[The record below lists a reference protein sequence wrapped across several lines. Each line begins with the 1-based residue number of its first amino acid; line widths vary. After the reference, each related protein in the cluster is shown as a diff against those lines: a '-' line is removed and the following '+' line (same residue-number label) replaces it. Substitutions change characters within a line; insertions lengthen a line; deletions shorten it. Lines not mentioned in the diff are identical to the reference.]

1 MRDYPKAVEYAT
13 NVAIVIFLGF
23 LSIDYGVGFIRAR
36 ARAPSLPVQI
46 KAGDQLVVLPINWRS
61 HARTLV
67 LALRY
72 GCHYCQESA
81 PFYKRLLDLQAV
93 GRLGN
98 VRISAIFPDDST
110 VAAHT
115 LQGEG
120 LKLDLVPAVDFARL
134 RILSTPTAM
143 LVDPEGHVQRVWV
156 GELNAKRQGALIAS
170 LSGEEGR

>member
-1 MRDYPKAVEYAT
+1 MRRRLEIAT

-23 LSIDYGVGFIRAR
+23 ISIDYGVGFIRAR
-36 ARAPSLPVQI
+36 TKAPSSPVEI
-46 KAGDQLVVLPINWRS
+46 KAGDQLVGLPIDWRS

-81 PFYKRLLDLQAV
+81 PFYKHLLDLQAA
-93 GRLGN
+93 GQLGD
-98 VRISAIFPDDST
+98 VRISAIFPDDAT

-115 LQGEG
+115 LQIEN

-134 RILSTPTAM
+134 RIFSTPTAM
-143 LVDPEGHVQRVWV
+143 LVDPEGHVQHVWV
-156 GELNAKRQGALIAS
+156 GELNAQRQGALVAS
-170 LSGEEGR
+170 LSRGEGR